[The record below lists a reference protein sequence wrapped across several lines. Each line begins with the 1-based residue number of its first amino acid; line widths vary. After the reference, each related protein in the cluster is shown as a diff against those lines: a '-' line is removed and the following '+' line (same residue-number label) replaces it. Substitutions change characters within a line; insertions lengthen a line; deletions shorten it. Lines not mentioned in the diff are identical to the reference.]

1 MATESRPGLTGHLR
15 SVTTTTL
22 ASLSGV
28 LAALASAALIGTD
41 TAAVSSPRQVFVV
54 GTAILAQFLVHRLIG
69 IDVDEYGVK
78 DYLYIAFMTFS
89 MWFISYA
96 IILTAGVEVPLAV
109 TAGVAPLGAALVA
122 PATPASG
129 PSEPSEP
136 SEVSEASEAS
146 EPSERTPAPRTD
158 AADAVP
164 ATSSDPASS
173 RSSLPSPTAPPTG
186 DADPTPADD

>member
-129 PSEPSEP
+129 PSEPSE
-136 SEVSEASEAS
+136 
-146 EPSERTPAPRTD
+146 RTPAPRTD
-158 AADAVP
+158 AADAAP
-164 ATSSDPASS
+164 ATPSDPAGS

-186 DADPTPADD
+186 DADPAPADD

>member
-41 TAAVSSPRQVFVV
+41 TAAVSSQRQVFVV

-109 TAGVAPLGAALVA
+109 TAGVAPLGAVLVA

-129 PSEPSEP
+129 RAQAGSDPD
-136 SEVSEASEAS
+136 
-146 EPSERTPAPRTD
+146 PAATSRSD
-158 AADAVP
+158 AAGARP
-164 ATSSDPASS
+164 SASVS
-173 RSSLPSPTAPPTG
+173 TAARSAAGTQTAPPTG